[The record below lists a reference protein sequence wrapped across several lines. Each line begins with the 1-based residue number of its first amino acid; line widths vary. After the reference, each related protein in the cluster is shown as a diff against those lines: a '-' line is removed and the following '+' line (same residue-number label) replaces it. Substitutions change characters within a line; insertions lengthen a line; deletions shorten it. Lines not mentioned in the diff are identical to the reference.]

1 MFEIAVVITQIA
13 ILIFVVTSMLAMGL
27 SLTIPQIMQPLKN
40 VRLVILALVANFVLV
55 PLLAYLILQVIPLEQ
70 GYAIGFILMATAAGA
85 PFLPKLAQ
93 AAKGDMAFS
102 IALMVLLMVVTAIYL
117 PLVLP
122 ILLQGVEVNSWEI
135 AQSLIILMLVPL
147 AIGLFVKARY
157 EATAASLYPHMSQAS
172 STTFMLMIGGL
183 LLLNIRNIIDFVG
196 TRSIIVAL
204 MFLLIAFVIG
214 FFLGGKD
221 SGIRSVMGLGTAQR
235 NISAAVVVAGQNF
248 SDDPNVL
255 VFIIVAGLIGLVILM
270 PIGGELGK
278 RAQVAAG
285 NEMMPDKGQT
295 DMN

>member
-1 MFEIAVVITQIA
+1 MSDVVAVITQIS
-13 ILIFVVTSMLAMGL
+13 ILVFVVTSMLAMGL
-27 SLTIPQIMQPLKN
+27 SLTIPQIVQPLKN
-40 VRLVILALVANFVLV
+40 VRLVILALVANFILI
-55 PLLAYLILQVIPLEQ
+55 PLLAYVILLVIPLEQ
-70 GYAIGFILMATAAGA
+70 GYAIGLILMATAAGA

-102 IALMVLLMVVTAIYL
+102 VALMVLLMVVTVIYL

-122 ILLQGVEVNSWEI
+122 FLLQGVEVNPWEI
-135 AQSLIILMLVPL
+135 AQSLILMMVVPL

-157 EATAASLYPHMSQAS
+157 ESTAASLFPHMSQAS

-183 LLLNIRNIIDFVG
+183 LLLNIRNIIEIFG
-196 TRSIIVAL
+196 TRSLIAAL
-204 MFLLIAFVIG
+204 IFLLVAFVIG

-221 SGIRSVMGLGTAQR
+221 SSIRSVMGLGTAQR

-278 RAQVAAG
+278 RAQASVG
-285 NEMMPDKGQT
+285 NEVVADEG
-295 DMN
+295 